1 MDESKSTSNSRIKM
15 FEESGSEQN
24 LVDEML
30 DQLDNNSLEIP
41 LIEMINFNDLRQKDS
56 HIQNPTEP
64 QPSNQ
69 SNQLNDSNEIQ
80 EVTEIEMVKKEPQV
94 EPESTSYQV
103 LESSRIPDSSEQ
115 QVNEPAQTDVQAAQN
130 NEQINPELEN
140 NKENVQIIESSGHE
154 SDKPAKG
161 EVLTSSNVSNQQ
173 SDIEPKTTSSQ
184 KQISK
189 KLNLTNM
196 LNMDFGAYQSKF
208 EQAQK
213 SKVAAPFKITPLIGM
228 GFQPATI
235 KKSESVSSIR
245 PYVEQLKEVE
255 DQLKNQINERD
266 HDFDDLLPN
275 VSTTVKN
282 AIKKPVA
289 TTTTKTQPS
298 TQNMF
303 TTYMQT
309 GILHCF
315 AHFACEISR
324 LSTSYFQLKYFGVS
338 YFKSFV
344 IYETFLNSFIWSTL
358 VQGQRITT
366 EIYRP
371 RIIEQTLNGLV
382 CSLIMLC
389 FLPLVPK
396 IKEFYPQLIIQI
408 LIYPTKK
415 SVQEEI
421 VLCGNKQHILH
432 FSSIIFPQLIRF
444 MIEVNNYLRFE
455 KRKMKFNMPTLIA
468 QSIADILTIIW
479 FFYLHTGKK
488 LFIPFINKVS
498 PFNFK
503 QQMWI
508 EIKLIFKQSLKNY
521 MTIVHT
527 IILGFPFFHLFIN
540 ARDTD
545 EDFQRLYLFYSS
557 VSISYKTLSPLI
569 FSHNLVLKE
578 NKSGRI
584 KSIQV
589 NIFVLIVFAALL
601 IILFNS
607 IHSNNIFIP
616 ELYYFPDS
624 IKINTTFGIL
634 FGCMIAVTQL
644 MYLKI
649 MWNSEIIWQI
659 LYICNQIIAIIIGRI
674 KQKTIKANKIWIANA
689 MSNQCQY
696 TLLMLSVFII
706 YQIRERKNKKNVKF
720 NDRKFKGLMEDL
732 AILDK

>member
-1 MDESKSTSNSRIKM
+1 MDEKSKSTSNSRIKM

-56 HIQNPTEP
+56 HVQNPNEP

-80 EVTEIEMVKKEPQV
+80 EVTEIEMVKKEPQI

-103 LESSRIPDSSEQ
+103 LESSRIPNSSEQ
-115 QVNEPAQTDVQAAQN
+115 QANEPAQTDVQAAQN
-130 NEQINPELEN
+130 NEQINLESE
-140 NKENVQIIESSGHE
+140 NKIENVQIIESSDT
-154 SDKPAKG
+154 DKPVQDGTIA
-161 EVLTSSNVSNQQ
+161 SSNISNQQ

-228 GFQPATI
+228 GFQPASI

-282 AIKKPVA
+282 VIKKPAA

-303 TTYMQT
+303 TTYLQT
-309 GILHCF
+309 GIIHCF

-324 LSTSYFQLKYFGVS
+324 LSTSYFQLKHFGVT
-338 YFKSFV
+338 YFKQFV
-344 IYETFLNSFIWSTL
+344 IYETFLNTFIWSTL

-366 EIYRP
+366 EIYKP
-371 RIIEQTLNGLV
+371 RIIEQTINGLL
-382 CSLIMLC
+382 CSLVILC

-455 KRKMKFNMPTLIA
+455 KREMKYNMPSLIA

-479 FFYLHTGKK
+479 FIYLHTGKK

-503 QQMWI
+503 QQIWI
-508 EIKLIFKQSLKNY
+508 EIKLVFKQSLKNY
-521 MTIVHT
+521 MTVVHT

-540 ARDTD
+540 ARDSQ
-545 EDFQRLYLFYSS
+545 EDFQHLYLFYSS
-557 VSISYKTLSPLI
+557 VSISYKTFSPLI

-589 NIFVLIVFAALL
+589 GIFVLFVFVALL
-601 IILFNS
+601 ILLFND
-607 IHSNNIFIP
+607 INANNIFIP
-616 ELYYFPDS
+616 EIYYFS
-624 IKINTTFGIL
+624 ESYKINATYGIL
-634 FGCMIAVTQL
+634 FGCMVAVTQL

-649 MWNSEIIWQI
+649 MWVSEIIWQI
-659 LYICNQIIAIIIGRI
+659 LYICNQIISIIIGRV